1 MDQNDFLFQA
11 MVYLAA
17 AVVMVPVAKKLGL
30 GSVLGYLL
38 AGVVIGPAL
47 LGYIGEEGQD
57 IMHFAEFGVVMM
69 LFIIGLELEPE
80 LLWKLRKPI
89 IGLGGLQVA
98 LTTVVVTVIA
108 MLFGLQWRPA
118 LALGMIISLSSTAIV
133 LQTLNEKG
141 LMKSASGQSA
151 FSVLL
156 FQDVAVIPMLAL
168 FPLLA
173 SYDPPAAAA
182 AEHHT
187 STLVD
192 GLPGW
197 GRTLVVLASVGA
209 IILAG
214 RFLIKPLFRIVAR
227 TRLRELFTASA
238 LLLIVGTAVLMT
250 QVGLSP
256 ALGTFLAGVVLANSE
271 YKHEL
276 ESDIDPFKGLLLGLF
291 FIAVGASIDFPLI
304 MKQPLTILGLVALL
318 IVVKGFVLY
327 LLGKIFKLGTDQNL
341 IFSFALSQ
349 VGEFAFVLFSFSL
362 TEGILPK
369 STIDIMIA
377 VVAISMGLTPLLMLL
392 NEKLIQPK
400 LGSCSELPIEKLPDT
415 IDEKNP
421 VIIAGFGDFGGA
433 VGRFLR
439 AHKIGTTILDI
450 NSDRVDVLRRMGFK
464 VYYGDASRY
473 ELLKSAGADTAKLI
487 IITLEPP
494 EKRLE
499 MIETIKKH
507 FPELRMLVRAQN
519 RFDAYDLMNS
529 GMLHVYRE
537 TIDTSLRM
545 GVDVMKLL
553 GYRAYTAQR
562 SARTFFKI
570 DEKNLKKLSA
580 IRDQG
585 QYILAAREKIEELE
599 QIIRT
604 ERGEIKLQ
612 DDNAWDEESLRE
624 ESLLSEEQQTDGLI
638 SDRSLSET
646 STGLNNSGDAISL
659 SLPTAQK

>member
-1 MDQNDFLFQA
+1 MDQKDFLFQA

-38 AGVVIGPAL
+38 AGVVIGPAVM
-47 LGYIGEEGQD
+47 GFIGEEGQD

-89 IGLGGLQVA
+89 IGMGGLQVA
-98 LTTVVVTVIA
+98 LTTGVVAVIA
-108 MLFGLQWRPA
+108 MFFGMDWRPA
-118 LALGMIISLSSTAIV
+118 LAMGMIISLSSTAIV

-168 FPLLA
+168 FPLL
-173 SYDPPAAAA
+173 STFSVPAAAGNQ
-182 AEHHT
+182 EH
-187 STLVD
+187 SKTLVD

-197 GRTLVVLASVGA
+197 GRALVVLASVGA

-214 RFLIKPLFRIVAR
+214 RFLIRPLFRIVAR

-250 QVGLSP
+250 TVGLSP

-276 ESDIDPFKGLLLGLF
+276 ESDLDPFKGLLLGLF
-291 FIAVGASIDFPLI
+291 FIAVGASIDFALI
-304 MKQPLTILGLVALL
+304 MQQPLTILGLVALL
-318 IVVKGFVLY
+318 IVVKGLVLY

-341 IFSFALSQ
+341 VFAFALSQ

-377 VVAISMGLTPLLMLL
+377 VVAISKGLTPLLMLF
-392 NEKLIQPK
+392 NERVLQPRI
-400 LGSCSELPIEKLPDT
+400 GSCTEQPVEKLPDA

-421 VIIAGFGDFGGA
+421 VIIAGFGNFGNT

-450 NSDRVDVLRRMGFK
+450 DSDRVDLLRRMGFK

-473 ELLKSAGADTAKLI
+473 DLLKSAGADTAKLI
-487 IITLEPP
+487 IITIEPP

-507 FPELRMLVRAQN
+507 FPDLRMLVRAQN
-519 RFDAYDLMNS
+519 RFDAYDLMNA

-537 TIDTSLRM
+537 TIDTSIRM
-545 GVDVMKLL
+545 GVDVMKML

-562 SARTFFKI
+562 AARTFLKV
-570 DEKNLKKLSA
+570 DEKNLKKLSS
-580 IRDQG
+580 IRDQT

-599 QIIRT
+599 QIIQA
-604 ERGEIKLQ
+604 ERGDVNLQ
-612 DDNAWDEESLRE
+612 EDGAWDEESLIAE
-624 ESLLSEEQQTDGLI
+624 MHETGMVMLTGSNPNADGEDVAGIDSQLAP
-638 SDRSLSET
+638 
-646 STGLNNSGDAISL
+646 GNSRG
-659 SLPTAQK
+659 

>member
-1 MDQNDFLFQA
+1 MDQSGFLFQA

-17 AVVMVPVAKKLGL
+17 AVIMVPLAKKLGL

-38 AGVVIGPAL
+38 AGVFIGPAV
-47 LGYIGEEGQD
+47 LGFIGEEGAD

-89 IGLGGLQVA
+89 MGLGGLQVA
-98 LTTVVVTVIA
+98 LTTIVAGLIA
-108 MLFGLQWRPA
+108 MAFGFSWQPA
-118 LALGMIISLSSTAIV
+118 LALGMIVSLSSTAIV

-141 LMKSASGQSA
+141 LMKAASGQSS

-156 FQDVAVIPMLAL
+156 FQDIAVIPMLAL

-173 SYDPPAAAA
+173 TYDPPPTDDAV
-182 AEHHT
+182 HH
-187 STLVD
+187 SKTLVD

-197 GRTLVVLASVGA
+197 GQTLVVIGSVA
-209 IILAG
+209 FIILAG
-214 RFLIKPLFRIVAR
+214 RFIIKPLFRIVAR

-238 LLLIVGTAVLMT
+238 LLLIVAIAVLMT

-291 FIAVGASIDFPLI
+291 FIAVGASIDFTLI
-304 MKQPLTILGLVALL
+304 MQQPLTILGLVALL
-318 IVVKGFVLY
+318 IVVKGLVLFA
-327 LLGKIFKLGTDQNL
+327 LGKIFKLGTDQNL

-362 TEGILPK
+362 SQGILPQT
-369 STIDIMIA
+369 TIDIMIA

-392 NEKLIQPK
+392 NEKFVQPK
-400 LGSCSELPIEKLPDT
+400 LGSCSEVPIDRLPDN
-415 IDEKNP
+415 IEEKHP
-421 VIIAGFGDFGGA
+421 VIIAGFGNFGA
-433 VGRFLR
+433 TVGRFLR
-439 AHKIGTTILDI
+439 AHNVGTTILDI
-450 NSDRVDVLRRMGFK
+450 DSDRVDLLRKMGFK

-473 ELLKSAGADTAKLI
+473 DLLKAAGADTAKLI
-487 IITLEPP
+487 IMTLEPAD
-494 EKRLE
+494 KRLE

-507 FPELRMLVRAQN
+507 FPNLRMLVRAEN
-519 RFDAYDLMNS
+519 RFDAYDLMNA
-529 GMLHVYRE
+529 GMMHVYRE

-545 GVDVMKLL
+545 GVDVMKML

-562 SARTFFKI
+562 AARTFLRI
-570 DEKNLKKLSA
+570 DESNMKKLAA
-580 IRDQG
+580 IRDQN
-585 QYILAAREKIEELE
+585 QYILAAKANIEELE
-599 QIIRT
+599 QIIQA
-604 ERGEIKLQ
+604 ERGAMNLQ
-612 DDNAWDEESLRE
+612 EDGAWDEDSLIAE
-624 ESLLSEEQQTDGLI
+624 MQQLDVQLLKQ
-638 SDRSLSET
+638 
-646 STGLNNSGDAISL
+646 
-659 SLPTAQK
+659 P

>member
-1 MDQNDFLFQA
+1 MDQSSFLFQA

-47 LGYIGEEGQD
+47 MGFIGSEGQD
-57 IMHFAEFGVVMM
+57 LMHFAEFGVVMM

-89 IGLGGLQVA
+89 IGLGGMQVA
-98 LTTVVVTVIA
+98 LTTGVAALIA
-108 MLFGLQWRPA
+108 MAFGFDWKPA
-118 LALGMIISLSSTAIV
+118 LALGMIVSLSSTAIV

-141 LMKSASGQSA
+141 LMKASAGQSS

-156 FQDVAVIPMLAL
+156 FQDIAVIPMLAL

-173 SYDPPAAAA
+173 TYDVPVDPEATIHAK
-182 AEHHT
+182 
-187 STLVD
+187 TLVD

-197 GRTLVVLASVGA
+197 GRTLVVLGSVGS

-291 FIAVGASIDFPLI
+291 FIAVGASIDFALI
-304 MKQPLTILGLVALL
+304 MEQPLTILALVALL

-327 LLGKIFKLGTDQNL
+327 VLGKIFKMGTDQNL

-362 TEGILPK
+362 SQGILPK
-369 STIDIMIA
+369 PTIDIMVA

-392 NEKLIQPK
+392 NEKIIQPRI
-400 LGSCSELPIEKLPDT
+400 GSCSELPVDKLPDI

-421 VIIAGFGDFGGA
+421 VIIAGFGNFGST

-439 AHKIGTTILDI
+439 AHNVGTTILDI
-450 NSDRVDVLRRMGFK
+450 DTDRVDLLRKMGFK

-473 ELLKSAGADTAKLI
+473 DLLKSAGADTARLI

-494 EKRLE
+494 DKRLE

-507 FPELRMLVRAQN
+507 FPNLRMLVRAEN
-519 RFDAYDLMNS
+519 RFDAYDLMNA

-562 SARTFFKI
+562 AARTFLKV

-580 IRDQG
+580 IRDPN
-585 QYILAAREKIEELE
+585 QYILAAKENIEELE
-599 QIIRT
+599 QIIKT
-604 ERGEIKLQ
+604 ERGDIKLQ
-612 DDNAWDEESLRE
+612 EDGAWDEESLIA
-624 ESLLSEEQQTDGLI
+624 EEQDSGVPM
-638 SDRSLSET
+638 LSNT
-646 STGLNNSGDAISL
+646 PGS
-659 SLPTAQK
+659 